1 MKLPEVVTAPTKV
14 LGTATAVVAC
24 FVGVFMYGQSNDRL
38 GMIVALLL
46 PIVILAVLASRKPGF
61 RSWLFLL
68 GSWVLG
74 VLALGYLVP
83 GT

>member
-14 LGTATAVVAC
+14 LGTATAVVTV
-24 FVGVFMYGQSNDRL
+24 FVGVFTYGQANDRL
-38 GMIVALLL
+38 GMIIALLL
-46 PIVILAVLASRKPGF
+46 PIVILAVLAARKPGF